1 MHMVFNGK
9 QTQQVFNHVVIEYC
23 SSKRNTRAFS
33 YKGEKFTHFLSAFRG
48 EGGGSEKADVLS
60 ARINV
65 C

>member
-1 MHMVFNGK
+1 M
-9 QTQQVFNHVVIEYC
+9 VIEYC
-23 SSKRNTRAFS
+23 SSKRNPGALS
-33 YKGEKFTHFLSAFRG
+33 YKGEKITHFLSAFRG